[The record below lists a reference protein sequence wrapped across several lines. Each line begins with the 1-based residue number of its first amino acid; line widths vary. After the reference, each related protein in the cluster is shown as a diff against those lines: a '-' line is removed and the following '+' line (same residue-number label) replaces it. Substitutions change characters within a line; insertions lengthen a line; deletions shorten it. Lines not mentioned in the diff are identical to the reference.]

1 MKNAENLWKFVDTS
15 DYLTYD
21 KQMSKFYLI
30 LAILSFCYSSHAQ
43 IEYQDSTKYYAFEVN
58 YWFNLHHFL
67 WLESFM
73 NVNKDST
80 IIEQNLPQSSKFILS
95 QALDF
100 YKKELV
106 DLDLRTS
113 DYMNEFK
120 HWITKQVEP
129 IAHVPPKFERHMSV
143 LKDVSDIYRTHF
155 WPTQKN
161 ACINVLEENI
171 QLIRQTEEKFVD
183 SITYLTRQFWQFE
196 KLKVNI
202 TYVAKASKWNL
213 RNRPYTTIFPTHVV
227 MNAIGENQV
236 KGNWIELL
244 YHESA
249 HHLILGSSYFI
260 GGTISDV
267 TETMKIKPPRQ
278 LGHSYLFYLTGE
290 ITKGLLREAGLP
302 YDKTYMERNHVFSK
316 YHSSLGKYLQ
326 EYMDRKITLSE
337 ATKNIIIAINNMK
350 K

>member
-1 MKNAENLWKFVDTS
+1 MNKFF
-15 DYLTYD
+15 LT
-21 KQMSKFYLI
+21 I
-30 LAILSFCYSSHAQ
+30 AILSFCYQSHAQ
-43 IEYQDSTKYYAFEVN
+43 VDYQDSTKYYSFEVN

-73 NVNKDST
+73 NANEDST
-80 IIEQNLPQSSKFILS
+80 IIEQNLPQNSKLIWS
-95 QALDF
+95 HAVNF

-113 DYMNEFK
+113 DYMTEFK
-120 HWITKQVEP
+120 HWITKRDKQIEH
-129 IAHVPPKFERHMSV
+129 IPPKFERHMSV
-143 LKDVSDIYRTHF
+143 LKDVSNIYKDHF
-155 WPTQKN
+155 WPTHKST
-161 ACINVLEENI
+161 CINVLEENI

-183 SITYLTRQFWQFE
+183 SITFLTRQFWQFE
-196 KLKVNI
+196 KLQVDI
-202 TYVAKASKWNL
+202 TYVAKSSKWNL

-249 HHLILGSSYFI
+249 HHLILGRSYFI

-267 TETMKIKPPRQ
+267 TEIMNIKSPRQ

-290 ITKGLLREAGLP
+290 VTKGLLNEAGLP
-302 YDKTYMERNHVFSK
+302 YDKTYMERNNVFLR
-316 YHSSLGKYLQ
+316 YHNSLGKYLQ
-326 EYMDRKITLSE
+326 EYMDRKTTLSE
-337 ATKNIIIAINNMK
+337 ATEKIIIDINKGN
-350 K
+350 